1 MDAATFIANIED
13 VTSTLVQFTSLD
25 WNFEMVNLLLDAG
38 ADPGAA
44 GKDGTTP
51 LMCCA
56 QVCQIFCHSL
66 KVFLKI
72 LLFSSSS
79 VRSRYLWFGHA

>member
-1 MDAATFIANIED
+1 MMQMDGATAIANAEH
-13 VTSTLVQFTSLD
+13 VTSALLQFTMQD

-44 GKDGTTP
+44 GKNGMTP

-56 QVCQIFCHSL
+56 QVRDMRVANLDLFESLCHPACD
-66 KVFLKI
+66 F
-72 LLFSSSS
+72 
-79 VRSRYLWFGHA
+79 